1 MLVHEKIMKF
11 SKKTFLLFLFIFI
24 IGCTPLV
31 TAETNP
37 APEQTALPTQTATL
51 TNVDSLSEESTTLQ
65 QSPTRVKPT
74 LTPPPTPTPDPYSA
88 LYGCQMEIRFATGP
102 LSDKS
107 SNFNVLDRDYFYDK
121 GDKFAPGKGT
131 AIFYEAQRY
140 FILHSAYVK
149 GNVLRP
155 MEAEFLRKY
164 LEYWGTTGTEY
175 IEGQIDSLIG
185 SQVVWV
191 CNEET
196 VFETEII
203 GITRLSHEASNRLWL
218 EPENIVDI
226 IRDKEGLVSEW
237 IGELQ
242 DTDQPTF
249 YVGFCGWGPQ
259 SLDQDRYT
267 YYRYLIQL
275 EVMP

>member
-1 MLVHEKIMKF
+1 
-11 SKKTFLLFLFIFI
+11 
-24 IGCTPLV
+24 
-31 TAETNP
+31 
-37 APEQTALPTQTATL
+37 
-51 TNVDSLSEESTTLQ
+51 
-65 QSPTRVKPT
+65 
-74 LTPPPTPTPDPYSA
+74 
-88 LYGCQMEIRFATGP
+88 MEIRFTTGP

-107 SNFNVLDRDYFYDK
+107 STFDVLDRDYFYDK

-131 AIFYEAQRY
+131 AIFYEVQRY
-140 FILHSAYVK
+140 FILHSAYVR

-185 SQVVWV
+185 SRVLWT
-191 CNEET
+191 CNEEII
-196 VFETEII
+196 FETEIT

-218 EPENIVDI
+218 EPENIEDI

-237 IGELQ
+237 IGELEE
-242 DTDQPTF
+242 TDQPTI
-249 YVGFCGWGPQ
+249 YMGFCGWGPQ

-267 YYRYLIQL
+267 YYRYLIQF